1 MSQTNQEELLKV
13 TNELTWMLLAT
24 LGVCNSL
31 NQSLVQE
38 FFKIDNNPEKVMKL
52 TQDSIYKNVINIG
65 ANALSEM
72 TDFGNMVT
80 QYINQMDPQ
89 IRDEITKFTK
99 TRITE
104 LANWQEDKK
113 FMQSLIKQEK
123 DNESISAPTTHTIQ

>member
-1 MSQTNQEELLKV
+1 MNHDELLKV

-31 NQSLVQE
+31 NQTLVQE
-38 FFKIDNNPEKVMKL
+38 FFKIDSNPEKVMKL

-123 DNESISAPTTHTIQ
+123 DDESISVPTTSTIQ

>member
-24 LGVCNSL
+24 LGVCNAL

-38 FFKIDNNPEKVMKL
+38 FFKIDSNPEKVMKL

-123 DNESISAPTTHTIQ
+123 ENESISAPTTHTIQ

>member
-1 MSQTNQEELLKV
+1 MSQTNQEDLLKV

-24 LGVCNSL
+24 LGVCNAL

-38 FFKIDNNPEKVMKL
+38 FFKIDSNPEKVMKL

-123 DNESISAPTTHTIQ
+123 ENESISAPTTNTIQ

>member
-1 MSQTNQEELLKV
+1 MSQTNQEDLLKV

-24 LGVCNSL
+24 LGVCNAL

-38 FFKIDNNPEKVMKL
+38 FFKIDSNPEKVMKL

-123 DNESISAPTTHTIQ
+123 ENESISAPTTHTIQ

>member
-1 MSQTNQEELLKV
+1 MNHDELLKV

-31 NQSLVQE
+31 NQTLVQE
-38 FFKIDNNPEKVMKL
+38 FFKIDSNPEKVMKL

-123 DNESISAPTTHTIQ
+123 DNESISAPTTNTIQ